1 MENSTIE
8 KRVVGRTDVYI
19 GIEIIPHI
27 VPRLRSV
34 FEEGA
39 LVVVYEN
46 ECESVAN
53 ALMQELKKD
62 GYRVFATSVF
72 DDKNVEIPDYVRY
85 VFCVGGK
92 EAQEHAKRL
101 CKQIDTGWS
110 MLLCAPDC
118 DDVLCDICPNQVFI
132 DENILMKCQNE
143 RIAAGYGIL
152 FSQKLDEFERFF
164 EKTVLGK
171 NVKTF
176 CTQTSCESLCDLA
189 FRLLEIS
196 SRKER
201 KNSQEIM
208 AEVMRALAISKGKKP
223 RLSGEYEFLASATL
237 ASFYSSFLS
246 SPSIDCAPPACLG
259 DVVDRLKE
267 LGIEA
272 DRDKCVDFFDINGYF
287 RISYILGEYRLD
299 LLEKLAGIDLHGMQ
313 RFWRRLYLDAGYWLK
328 SEISAAEVLECMRL
342 AGAMSDGLIGF
353 AFASGIL
360 DRIAA

>member
-19 GIEIIPHI
+19 GIEIIPQI

-46 ECESVAN
+46 EFESVAN

-132 DENILMKCQNE
+132 DEDVLKKCQN
-143 RIAAGYGIL
+143 
-152 FSQKLDEFERFF
+152 
-164 EKTVLGK
+164 
-171 NVKTF
+171 
-176 CTQTSCESLCDLA
+176 
-189 FRLLEIS
+189 
-196 SRKER
+196 
-201 KNSQEIM
+201 
-208 AEVMRALAISKGKKP
+208 
-223 RLSGEYEFLASATL
+223 
-237 ASFYSSFLS
+237 
-246 SPSIDCAPPACLG
+246 
-259 DVVDRLKE
+259 
-267 LGIEA
+267 
-272 DRDKCVDFFDINGYF
+272 
-287 RISYILGEYRLD
+287 
-299 LLEKLAGIDLHGMQ
+299 
-313 RFWRRLYLDAGYWLK
+313 
-328 SEISAAEVLECMRL
+328 
-342 AGAMSDGLIGF
+342 
-353 AFASGIL
+353 
-360 DRIAA
+360 